1 MGDRTS
7 IQGNPRS
14 TYFDRL
20 HDFMDVVT
28 EAVVA
33 KGLFA
38 PMFHVFTETKL
49 PCPSG
54 ETGIFPE
61 FPAWPVE
68 IDQVCFLLHRDSHW
82 AQTGSNPFTIAP
94 PIWEKKTVRSKS
106 RITIGIGK
114 RNKGP
119 HGA

>member
-7 IQGNPRS
+7 IQGDPHS
-14 TYFDRL
+14 SYFDRL

-38 PMFHVFTETKL
+38 PMFHIFTETKL

-54 ETGIFPE
+54 ETGVFPE

-68 IDQVCFLLHRDSHW
+68 VDEVCFLLHRNPHW
-82 AQTGSNPFTIAP
+82 APTVKSYTTAP
-94 PIWEKKTVRSKS
+94 PF
-106 RITIGIGK
+106 GG
-114 RNKGP
+114 G
-119 HGA
+119 GL